1 MPNAPTHQ
9 LKNFTY
15 DRDSKVLATC
25 TSKSGRVPQ
34 YSIETKE
41 IWGDLDGPQSCQG
54 FWIYSERTGVA
65 RRFVLHKTN
74 RKNGDSE
81 ILSWEFAPYDD
92 NGNTVQLVIVFN
104 D

>member
-9 LKNFTY
+9 LSDFTY

-25 TSKSGRVPQ
+25 TSPKHPRQ
-34 YSIETKE
+34 HSIGTKK

-54 FWIYSERTGVA
+54 FWIFSGKTGVA
-65 RRFVLHKTN
+65 RRFLLTKTN

-81 ILSWEFAPYDD
+81 ILSWEFSPYDD
-92 NGNTVQLVIVFN
+92 NGGTVLNVIVFN